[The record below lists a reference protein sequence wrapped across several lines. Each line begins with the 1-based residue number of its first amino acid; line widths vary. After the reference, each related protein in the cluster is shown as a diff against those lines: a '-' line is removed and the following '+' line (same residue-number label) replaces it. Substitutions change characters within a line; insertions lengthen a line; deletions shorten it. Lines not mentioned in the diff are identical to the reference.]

1 MKNFSKSKLISMLQC
16 QRRFW
21 LELHKPELRA
31 DSHQTE
37 LKFKTGNQVGDV
49 ARQIFDPEGMGHLID
64 LKKEGFDQA
73 LARSAHLLAGEQPI
87 FEAGWTGGG
96 ILAFADVMLPATPQR
111 GWHMIEVKSSTSVK
125 DYHRD
130 DIAIQTFAAR
140 SAGIDI
146 RSVSLAH
153 IDSSWTYPGD
163 FDYRGLF
170 KLHDLTAESFSRQL
184 EVESWVNQAQL
195 VAKACAEPN
204 VGMGAHCTSPFEC
217 GFITHCYEGLEAVE
231 FPIQWL
237 PRITTKKV
245 EELQAAGIKDLRE
258 VPDRKLNEL
267 QQRVKEASVTGR
279 AYFDAQGAAKDLA
292 EHLLPCLFLDFESV
306 QFGVPIWAGSRP
318 YQQTCFQF
326 SLHKLLAD
334 GILTH
339 TEFIDLSGK
348 DPSEPFAMSLIE
360 ACGASDSSIFVY
372 NATFEKSRI
381 SELAEKFPAH
391 ASSLRQIHDRIV
403 DLLPIARNRYY
414 HPAQEGSWSIK
425 KLLPALVPELQY
437 SDLEGV
443 QDGNMAIAAYLEA
456 ISPETGDERKQEIRQ
471 QLLRY
476 CQLDTYSMV
485 RIWQSFTG
493 SNN

>member
-1 MKNFSKSKLISMLQC
+1 MLQC
-16 QRRFW
+16 QRKFW

-31 DSHQTE
+31 DSHQNG

-64 LKKEGFDQA
+64 PKKEGFDQA
-73 LARSAHLLAGEQPI
+73 LARSAHLLAGDQPI

-96 ILAFADVMLPATPQR
+96 ILAFADVMLPAAPQR

-146 RSVSLAH
+146 RTASLAH
-153 IDSSWTYPGD
+153 IDSSWTYSGGM
-163 FDYRGLF
+163 DYRGLF
-170 KLHDLTAESFSRQL
+170 KLHDLTEESISRQR
-184 EVESWVNQAQL
+184 EVESWVNQAQS

-217 GFITHCYEGLEAVE
+217 GFLKHCSEGSETVE

-267 QQRVKEASVTGR
+267 QQRVKQASVTGR

-292 EHLLPCLFLDFESV
+292 ENLLPCLFLDFESV
-306 QFGVPIWAGSRP
+306 QFGVPIWAGSKP

-334 GILTH
+334 DTLTH
-339 TEFIDLSGK
+339 TEFIDLSGL

-360 ACGASDSSIFVY
+360 ACGATDCSIFVY

-381 SELAEKFPAH
+381 SELAEKFPTH
-391 ASSLRQIHDRIV
+391 ATALRRILDRIV

-425 KLLPALVPELQY
+425 KLLPALAPELQY
-437 SDLEGV
+437 SDLDGV

-456 ISPETGDERKQEIRQ
+456 ISPETGEERKQEIRK
-471 QLLRY
+471 QLLSY

-493 SNN
+493 RSN